1 MYNGTNYSWNQFDVG
16 GKNLSIQVLVEGDFP
31 VGSSVESVTASGN
44 AVEVARYN
52 AAGQLINGKQKGLNI
67 VKLSDGTTRKVM
79 VR

>member
-1 MYNGTNYSWNQFDVG
+1 MEPVRRRR
-16 GKNLSIQVLVEGDFP
+16 KNLSIQVLVEGDFP

-44 AVEVARYN
+44 AVEAARYN